1 METASGLTA
10 RWSFYRRQ
18 IEAISFEYG
27 EVISS
32 ERAERLEELA
42 DMIEVIRA
50 LAKVE
55 GKTLEEI
62 VALADQKRD
71 KRGGFDKKIFL
82 EKVVEKA

>member
-1 METASGLTA
+1 MA
-10 RWSFYRRQ
+10 RWSFCRRK
-18 IEAISFEYG
+18 IEAISFEYE

-32 ERAERLEELA
+32 EGTERLEELA

-62 VALADQKRD
+62 VSLADQKRD

>member
-1 METASGLTA
+1 MTASGLTA
-10 RWSFYRRQ
+10 RWSFYRRK
-18 IEAISFEYG
+18 IEAISFEYE

-32 ERAERLEELA
+32 EGTERLEELV

-62 VALADQKRD
+62 VSLADQKRD
-71 KRGGFDKKIFL
+71 KRGGFDKRVFL